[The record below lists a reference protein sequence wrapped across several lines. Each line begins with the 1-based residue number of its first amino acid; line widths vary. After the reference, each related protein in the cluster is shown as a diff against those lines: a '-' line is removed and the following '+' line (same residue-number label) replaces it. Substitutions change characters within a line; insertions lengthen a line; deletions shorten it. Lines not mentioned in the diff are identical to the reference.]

1 MVEVAASS
9 KVCFPHIYIFCGVML
24 VSMIDRIRSCIVFY
38 YFYLI
43 YVCIYMIDYV
53 LKKKKET
60 KMFIHEFPGYK
71 KQKILELKHF
81 NIFVSEPLKKLF
93 LLKFSNLLSKSFKNT
108 IEIIQF
114 LDRLLFWNPPTK
126 LLEIPLK
133 KSIFKAVSSESTNKI
148 LEKNLWRN
156 LYFGKL
162 FCIYERN
169 LWYTLAK
176 IGILLLGYICDCS

>member
-1 MVEVAASS
+1 
-9 KVCFPHIYIFCGVML
+9 
-24 VSMIDRIRSCIVFY
+24 
-38 YFYLI
+38 
-43 YVCIYMIDYV
+43 MIDYV

-114 LDRLLFWNPPTK
+114 LDRLLF
-126 LLEIPLK
+126 
-133 KSIFKAVSSESTNKI
+133 
-148 LEKNLWRN
+148 
-156 LYFGKL
+156 
-162 FCIYERN
+162 
-169 LWYTLAK
+169 
-176 IGILLLGYICDCS
+176 